1 MHLGFLYSKCIIMTN
16 QKEQIQQFSLDIE
29 NLLYEISKKII
40 GQKILVRDLLIALF
54 SKWHIL
60 IEWAPG
66 LAKTLTVDSL
76 AKTLDLNAK
85 RIQFTPDLLPSDLI
99 GSNVYN
105 PSKNEFYIKKWPIFS
120 NFVLADEIN
129 RAPSKV
135 QSALLEAMA
144 EKQVSIWDTTFKL
157 EPPFIVLATQNPI
170 EQEGTFNLPE
180 AQLDRFL
187 LKTVVD
193 YPTES
198 EELEILKN
206 IQFIEKAELKTLFS
220 KQDIFKIQDLV
231 ESIYVDENILSYIKD
246 IVFYTRNK
254 DSKISSYIS
263 YPVSPRASLSILKT
277 CKALAFLQGRDFVI
291 PEDVKEM
298 AYPVLRH
305 RLILNYEAMA
315 DGVLVDDII
324 KTILDNVVVK

>member
-157 EPPFIVLATQNPI
+157 ESPFIVLATQNPI
-170 EQEGTFNLPE
+170 EQEGTFQLPE

-206 IQFIEKAELKTLFS
+206 IQSIEKAELKPLFS

>member
-1 MHLGFLYSKCIIMTN
+1 MTN
-16 QKEQIQQFSLDIE
+16 QKEQIQEFSIEIE
-29 NLLYEISKKII
+29 NLLYEISKKVI
-40 GQKILVRDLLIALF
+40 GQKTLVRDLLIALF

-105 PSKNEFYIKKWPIFS
+105 PSKNEFSIKKGPIFS
-120 NFVLADEIN
+120 NLVLADEIN

-157 EPPFIVLATQNPI
+157 EAPFIVLATQNPI

-206 IQFIEKAELKTLFS
+206 IQSIEKAELKTLFS
-220 KQDIFKIQDLV
+220 RQDIFKIQDLV

-246 IVFYTRNK
+246 IVFYTRNA
-254 DSKISSYIS
+254 DSKISPYIS

-277 CKALAFLQGRDFVI
+277 CKALAFLNGRDFVI

-305 RLILNYEAMA
+305 RLILNYEALA
-315 DGVLVDDII
+315 DGILVDDII
-324 KTILDNVVVK
+324 KTILDNVLVK

>member
-1 MHLGFLYSKCIIMTN
+1 MIN
-16 QKEQIQQFSLDIE
+16 QKEQIQEFSIEIE
-29 NLLYEISKKII
+29 NLLYEISKKVI
-40 GQKILVRDLLIALF
+40 GQKTLVRDLLIALF

-157 EPPFIVLATQNPI
+157 EAPFIVLATQNPI

-193 YPTES
+193 YPTET

-206 IQFIEKAELKTLFS
+206 IQSIEKAELKTLFS
-220 KQDIFKIQDLV
+220 RQDIFKIQDLV

-246 IVFYTRNK
+246 IVFYTRNA
-254 DSKISSYIS
+254 DSKISPYIS

-277 CKALAFLQGRDFVI
+277 CKALAFLNGRDFVI

-305 RLILNYEAMA
+305 RLILNYEALA
-315 DGVLVDDII
+315 DGIFVDDII
-324 KTILDNVVVK
+324 KTILDNVLVK